1 MPTTAVNPRP
11 VALRGLAG
19 TRLDVRC
26 DDRYYAQGPQL
37 LAADPIP
44 GPHVEDALVGRV
56 KVQMPQRFSVQSRDL
71 EC

>member
-1 MPTTAVNPRP
+1 MIYSRH
-11 VALRGLAG
+11 
-19 TRLDVRC
+19 D
-26 DDRYYAQGPQL
+26 AQAPQL

-56 KVQMPQRFSVQSRDL
+56 KVQMPQRFSEQSRDL